1 MYDESKGKRKLRYDR
16 IILVAAA
23 LLFMVYAAVQLLGK
37 DHETE
42 DVIEPVKEFTPVIYL
57 SPSNQI
63 NNAYAAGNTNEAG
76 IMQRIGKRAKS
87 LLEEKGV
94 TVYISDVET
103 PLQDK
108 IDFSN
113 DNEITAYVA
122 IHSNT
127 GSDTIAKE
135 GAICFYDPNKYGSH
149 ELAKYIYNK
158 VSALTPNE
166 DRGVMNGA
174 EGSDYLYEVAEV
186 KAPDCLVEVEF
197 HNEIGN
203 ANWIIENTDELGQ
216 AVADGIMDYISFAEA
231 VYYRQY
237 GESGETQSNE

>member
-1 MYDESKGKRKLRYDR
+1 MHNESKGKRKLRYDR

-23 LLFMVYAAVQLLGK
+23 LLFMVYAMVQLLGK
-37 DHETE
+37 DREE
-42 DVIEPVKEFTPVIYL
+42 AEVAEPIKEFTPVIYL

-76 IMQRIGKRAKS
+76 IMQRIGKYAKS

-94 TVYISDVET
+94 TVYISDVEM

-135 GAICFYDPNKYGSH
+135 GAVCFYDPNKYGSH
-149 ELAKYIYNK
+149 ELANYIYDK

-166 DRGVMNGA
+166 DRGVVNGV

-186 KAPDCLVEVEF
+186 KATNCLIEVEF
-197 HNEIGN
+197 HNEVKN
-203 ANWIIENTDELGQ
+203 ATWIIENTDELGQ
-216 AVADGIMDYISFAEA
+216 AVADGIMDYIDFAKQA
-231 VYYRQY
+231 YYRQFE
-237 GESGETQSNE
+237 ESGEIQSNE